1 MDVLPVTKILADPVA
16 GPIYQRLLTVLA
28 ELGPFGLE
36 EKKTSIHV
44 VRARAFLGVHPRK
57 NTLLVNIVTARPIAS
72 DRVVRHD
79 QVSANRVHNEVL
91 LHAKADVDA
100 ELVAWITQAY
110 ELTEQSRG

>member
-57 NTLLVNIVTARPIAS
+57 TALLVNIAPRDRSPAIARCGTTRFRPTACTTKCCCTRRPTS
-72 DRVVRHD
+72 TP
-79 QVSANRVHNEVL
+79 S
-91 LHAKADVDA
+91 
-100 ELVAWITQAY
+100 
-110 ELTEQSRG
+110 S

>member
-1 MDVLPVTKILADPVA
+1 MDVLPVTKILADSVA

-28 ELGPFGLE
+28 ALGPFQLE

-44 VRARAFLGVHPRK
+44 VRGRAFLGVHPRK
-57 NTLLVNIVTARPIAS
+57 NALLVNIVTAQPIVS

-79 QVSANRVHNEVL
+79 HVSANRVHNEVL

-110 ELTEQSRG
+110 ELTERFRG